1 MLIVLPPS
9 ETKSDGGRGAPLDLA
24 ALSLPSLTGVRER
37 IAAALVGLAAD
48 PRRSAEVLGL
58 GERQLGEVDR
68 NAALWTAPTRPAIER
83 YTGVLYDALGIGDL
97 TRASRRKAED
107 RLAIG
112 SALFGVV
119 RAADPIPAYRLSS
132 GSKLPGMGTLASQ
145 WKPYLSNALGALD
158 DDVVIDLR
166 SGGYRA
172 LGPIPGAM
180 DVTVLTEGADGSRSV
195 VSHFNKHHKGVMA
208 RSLVTTRKR
217 VRDIESLAAVV
228 SDGGQRTEIA
238 SATELI
244 IVTD

>member
-24 ALSLPSLTGVRER
+24 TLSFPSLTAVRER
-37 IAAALVGLAAD
+37 IATALVELAAD
-48 PRRSAEVLGL
+48 PARSATVLGL
-58 GERQLGEVDR
+58 GQRQLAEVDR
-68 NAALWTAPTRPAIER
+68 NAALWTSPTRPAIER
-83 YTGVLYDALGIGDL
+83 YTGVLYDALGVGDL
-97 TRASRRKAED
+97 TRASRTKADE
-107 RLAIG
+107 RLAVG

-119 RAADPIPAYRLSS
+119 RARDQIPAYRLSS
-132 GSKLPGMGTLASQ
+132 GSKLPGMGTLAAQ
-145 WKPYLSNALGALD
+145 WKPDLTDALTGLD
-158 DDVVIDLR
+158 DEVVVDLR

-172 LGPIPGAM
+172 LGPIAGAM
-180 DVTVLTEGADGSRSV
+180 DVTVLTEAADGSRSV

-217 VRDIESLAAVV
+217 VRDIDSLAAVV

-244 IVTD
+244 ILTD